1 MIRLARKALPIA
13 VLLAVFAQSDAW
25 ATVVNVT
32 ISDFQF
38 TPSLA
43 KLRAG
48 DSVTWTNNGPSS
60 HTTTS
65 DAPFSLWDSGTLA
78 PGQTYPWPFNAA
90 GIFPYHCSIHPS
102 MHGQIGV
109 KGSAFP
115 TSGSAGT
122 VFNIRV
128 AKITAPPLYVYD
140 IQMKAPGGVWTDWLL
155 DDTAGTVP
163 WDSTGATTG
172 KYQFRSRLRR
182 KADGTSS
189 LYSPATTVTVT

>member
-1 MIRLARKALPIA
+1 MIHLARKALPIA
-13 VLLAVFAQSDAW
+13 ILLALFVQSDAF
-25 ATVVNVT
+25 ASVVNVA
-32 ISDFQF
+32 IADFQF
-38 TPSLA
+38 TPNPA
-43 KLRAG
+43 KLKAG

-65 DAPFSLWDSGTLA
+65 DAPFSLWDSGTLT
-78 PGQTYPWPFNAA
+78 PGQSYSWPFNAA
-90 GIFPYHCSIHPS
+90 GIFPYHCAIHTS

-109 KGSAFP
+109 KGAASP
-115 TSGSAGT
+115 PSGPAGT

-140 IQMKAPGGVWTDWLL
+140 IQMKAPGGTWTNWML
-155 DDTAGTVP
+155 DDTMGTVT
-163 WDSTGATTG
+163 WDSTGKPTG